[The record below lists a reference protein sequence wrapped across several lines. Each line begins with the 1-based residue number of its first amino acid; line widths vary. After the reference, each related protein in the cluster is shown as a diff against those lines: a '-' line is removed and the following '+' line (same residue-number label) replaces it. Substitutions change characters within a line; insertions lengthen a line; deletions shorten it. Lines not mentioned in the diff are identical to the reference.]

1 MNSKK
6 SKLIFFISLAIL
18 VIVCIIT
25 IFLRNSTKPISQP
38 ANINTVDTIFSIHN
52 IPVKIKITKFKENSI
67 DTASPYICY
76 ISDTNQLKNFTD
88 KINSLTFEHSKTQPD
103 TSTQIYKIEFSSD
116 TGNTALT
123 IYDKNLLTL
132 ENETTT
138 TVYSFSDTT
147 FEEFKNL
154 LDIKYY
160 LHSSSLEKPS
170 DEKIKS
176 VQSSLLSNLD
186 DNELVVLKKQIHNIH
201 SSLEF
206 HLVDRVNVLKDSN
219 NIYWEVDSSSGVFVQ
234 PNGLR
239 LQKYGFWEYRDQV
252 KELNELKLNDK
263 LHDILSSALNKIQT
277 GIDNHDLSE
286 CFEAHKIIHDLD
298 YWIVNYPIS
307 SFFAAPVDWGG
318 LNCYYGL
325 IENYNL

>member
-1 MNSKK
+1 M
-6 SKLIFFISLAIL
+6 
-18 VIVCIIT
+18 
-25 IFLRNSTKPISQP
+25 
-38 ANINTVDTIFSIHN
+38 
-52 IPVKIKITKFKENSI
+52 
-67 DTASPYICY
+67 
-76 ISDTNQLKNFTD
+76 
-88 KINSLTFEHSKTQPD
+88 
-103 TSTQIYKIEFSSD
+103 
-116 TGNTALT
+116 
-123 IYDKNLLTL
+123 
-132 ENETTT
+132 
-138 TVYSFSDTT
+138 
-147 FEEFKNL
+147 
-154 LDIKYY
+154 
-160 LHSSSLEKPS
+160 
-170 DEKIKS
+170 
-176 VQSSLLSNLD
+176 QSSLLSNLD

-307 SFFAAPVDWGG
+307 SSFAAPVDWGG

>member
-6 SKLIFFISLAIL
+6 SKLIFFISFAIL

>member
-6 SKLIFFISLAIL
+6 SKLIFFISFAIL

-67 DTASPYICY
+67 ATASPYICY
-76 ISDTNQLKNFTD
+76 ISDTTQLKNFTD

-160 LHSSSLEKPS
+160 LHSSSLERPS

-239 LQKYGFWEYRDQV
+239 LQKYGFWEYRDQI

>member
-6 SKLIFFISLAIL
+6 SKLIFFITLAIL
-18 VIVCIIT
+18 VIVFIIT

-38 ANINTVDTIFSIHN
+38 ANINTVDTMFSIHN
-52 IPVKIKITKFKENSI
+52 TPVKIKITKFKENSI
-67 DTASPYICY
+67 DIASPYICY

-88 KINSLTFEHSKTQPD
+88 KINSLTFEYSKTQPD
-103 TSTQIYKIEFSSD
+103 TSNQIYKIEFSSD
-116 TGNTALT
+116 NGNTTLT
-123 IYDKNLLTL
+123 IFDNNMLTL
-132 ENETTT
+132 ENNSSTTA
-138 TVYSFSDTT
+138 YSFSNTT
-147 FEEFKNL
+147 FTELKNL

-160 LHSSSLEKPS
+160 LHSSALEKPN
-170 DEKIKS
+170 DEELKKA
-176 VQSSLLSNLD
+176 QGSLLSNLNE
-186 DNELVVLKKQIHNIH
+186 NELSILRKNIHNIH

-206 HLVDRVNVLKDSN
+206 HLVNRIYTLKDAN
-219 NIYWEVDSSSGVFVQ
+219 NIYWEVDSSSGVFIQ
-234 PNGLR
+234 PNGEKI
-239 LQKYGFWEYRDQV
+239 QNYGFWEYRDQL
-252 KELNELKLNDK
+252 KELNELTLNNK
-263 LHDILSSALNKIQT
+263 LHAILDSALNKIQN

-286 CFEAHKIIHDLD
+286 CFEAHKIVHDLD

>member
-6 SKLIFFISLAIL
+6 SKLIFFITLAL
-18 VIVCIIT
+18 LAIVCIIT

-38 ANINTVDTIFSIHN
+38 TNINTVDTTFSIVD

-88 KINSLTFEHSKTQPD
+88 KINSLTFEHSKAQPD
-103 TSTQIYKIEFSSD
+103 TSSQIYKIEFSSD
-116 TGNTALT
+116 NRNTTLT
-123 IYDKNLLTL
+123 IFDNNILTL
-132 ENETTT
+132 ENNSGT
-138 TVYSFSDTT
+138 TVYSFSNTT
-147 FEEFKNL
+147 FTELKNL
-154 LDIKYY
+154 LDVKYY
-160 LHSSSLEKPS
+160 LHSSELKKPN
-170 DEKIKS
+170 DEEIKKAQ
-176 VQSSLLSNLD
+176 VSLLSDLN
-186 DNELVVLKKQIHNIH
+186 DNELAMLRNNIHNIH

-206 HLVDRVNVLKDSN
+206 HLVNRIDVLKDAN
-219 NIYWEVDSSSGVFVQ
+219 NIYWEADSSSGVFIQ
-234 PNGLR
+234 PNGEKI
-239 LQKYGFWEYRDQV
+239 QKSGFWEYRDQL

-263 LHDILSSALNKIQT
+263 LHAILDSALTKIQN

-298 YWIVNYPIS
+298 YWVVNYPVG
-307 SFFAAPVDWGG
+307 SFYIAPVDWGG

-325 IENYNL
+325 IECYNL